1 MKKII
6 TFAVLALCF
15 TVISC
20 ATQKKWV
27 DISDQVDTEQMMR
40 EQFPKLYNDYKNGNI
55 IVDKIK
61 QTTDE
66 DGKIRYQVT
75 YKEKSNSSEF
85 EDWLPMLIML
95 SLSK

>member
-6 TFAVLALCF
+6 TLIVLAFCF
-15 TVISC
+15 TFISC

-40 EQFPKLYNDYKNGNI
+40 ENFPKLYYPYKNGNI

-61 QTTDE
+61 QTTDK
-66 DGKIRYQVT
+66 DGKLRYQVT
-75 YKEKSNSSEF
+75 YKEVSNASDF
-85 EDWLPMLIML
+85 EDWLPILI
-95 SLSK
+95 SLSN